1 MVSTLENRFNSRK
14 KLRLVRSL
22 GTHESPGKQRS
33 GFLNAVVFIHKLK
46 LKLEAIEREYL
57 KSIKELHALK
67 EVKVE
72 KMGEE
77 IKVKVRCEKGQN
89 RLVSV
94 LEALERMRVNVVE
107 ARVSCS
113 GCFSM
118 EAIAVAEDD
127 QLVNVKDIT
136 EAINVAIDA

>member
-1 MVSTLENRFNSRK
+1 
-14 KLRLVRSL
+14 
-22 GTHESPGKQRS
+22 
-33 GFLNAVVFIHKLK
+33 
-46 LKLEAIEREYL
+46 
-57 KSIKELHALK
+57 
-67 EVKVE
+67 
-72 KMGEE
+72 MGEE
-77 IKVKVRCEKGQN
+77 IKVKVRCEKGEN

-94 LEALERMRVNVVE
+94 LEALERMRLNVVE

-113 GCFSM
+113 ECFSM